1 MVASISAICT
11 PAATPHRAA
20 TSRPLSAVSIIVPS
34 SSAQPSAPSAGSA
47 EHESRRTAWSVYSR
61 YLRCEWCRQND
72 ERWLTLPPVRIAS
85 ASIVNSNGCK
95 MLHRLQRYISAA
107 VTRVMLD
114 TRRHLPACR
123 PDAALASART
133 SASAATVASFM
144 LSTCMAVELADPEE
158 VE

>member
-1 MVASISAICT
+1 
-11 PAATPHRAA
+11 
-20 TSRPLSAVSIIVPS
+20 
-34 SSAQPSAPSAGSA
+34 
-47 EHESRRTAWSVYSR
+47 
-61 YLRCEWCRQND
+61 
-72 ERWLTLPPVRIAS
+72 VRIAS

-114 TRRHLPACR
+114 ARRHLLACR